1 MASAQRRRDFEDEG
15 DTTKPRNKRTYKK
28 AEKDKPFSK
37 EPGKDRTAPKARRP
51 AADEGDDPLLEED
64 YDDSEDDDF
73 DPDDIDFED
82 LDEDEEFEED
92 WGRLDEEG

>member
-15 DTTKPRNKRTYKK
+15 DTKPRNKRTYKK
-28 AEKDKPFSK
+28 DEKDKPFSK
-37 EPGKDRTAPKARRP
+37 EPGKDRTGPKTRRP
-51 AADEGDDPLLEED
+51 AADEGEDPLLED
-64 YDDSEDDDF
+64 DFDDSEDDDF
-73 DPDDIDFED
+73 DPEDLDFED

>member
-1 MASAQRRRDFEDEG
+1 MASAQRRREFEDEG
-15 DTTKPRNKRTYKK
+15 DTSKPRNKRTYKK

-82 LDEDEEFEED
+82 LNEDEEFEED